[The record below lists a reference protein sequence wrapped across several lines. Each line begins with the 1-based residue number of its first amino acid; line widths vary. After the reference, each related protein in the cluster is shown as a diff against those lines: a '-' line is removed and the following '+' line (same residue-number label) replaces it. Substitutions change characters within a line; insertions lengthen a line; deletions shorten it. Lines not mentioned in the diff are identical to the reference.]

1 MKKVLISA
9 VALVAFAMTA
19 NAQLFFGGQLGLST
33 SGGTSEWTKGNTT
46 IKTDNLKTTSFTFA
60 PQVGFFLS
68 ESFAVG
74 GYLNLGITNQD
85 NVGGTYNE
93 SKETTFGITPFARY
107 YFINSG
113 KWKVAAEGQLG
124 FSLGHTTAKDG
135 SGNIV
140 SEPKTTTIAFNV
152 RPLVAYS
159 LTDNID
165 LQAGLN
171 VLGLGF
177 THKTVKNEVGNTTAT
192 DKTNN
197 FGLSANSNN
206 IVSVGAITVG
216 FIYKL

>member
-33 SGGTSEWTKGNTT
+33 SGGTSEWTSGNTT
-46 IKTDNLKTTSFTFA
+46 TKTDNLKTTSFTFA

-159 LTDNID
+159 LTENID
-165 LQAGLN
+165 LEAGLN
-171 VLGLGF
+171 VFSFGF
-177 THKTVKNEVGNTTAT
+177 SHQSIKEESGNVTST
-192 DKTNN
+192 DKSNRFN
-197 FGLSANSNN
+197 FAGNSNN
-206 IVSVGAITVG
+206 LLNVGELTIG

>member
-33 SGGTSEWTKGNTT
+33 SGGTSEWTNGNTT

-93 SKETTFGITPFARY
+93 SKETTLGITPFARY

-171 VLGLGF
+171 VFSFGF
-177 THKTVKNEVGNTTAT
+177 SHQSIKEESGNVTST
-192 DKTNN
+192 DKSNRFN
-197 FGLSANSNN
+197 FAGNSNN
-206 IVSVGAITVG
+206 LLNVGGLTIG

>member
-1 MKKVLISA
+1 MKKVVISA

-33 SGGTSEWTKGNTT
+33 SGGTSEWTNGNTT
-46 IKTDNLKTTSFTFA
+46 TKTDNLKTTSFTFA

-93 SKETTFGITPFARY
+93 SKETTLGITPFARY

-113 KWKVAAEGQLG
+113 KLKVAAEGQLG
-124 FSLGHTTAKDG
+124 FSYTHRTENSG
-135 SGNIV
+135 SVVV
-140 SEPKTTTIAFNV
+140 SEPKTTSFGFNV
-152 RPLVAYS
+152 RPVAAYS
-159 LTDNID
+159 LTENID
-165 LQAGLN
+165 LEAGLN
-171 VLGLGF
+171 VFSFGF
-177 THKTVKNEVGNTTAT
+177 SHQSIKEESGNVTST
-192 DKTNN
+192 DKSNRFN
-197 FGLSANSNN
+197 FAGNSNN
-206 IVSVGAITVG
+206 LLNVGGLTIG